1 MKPFE
6 DIDVDML
13 LPQQPPFR
21 FVDSLLSY
29 TEEDTVVHLTVGSGH
44 MLMDGDTLSAA
55 GLLEHMAQ
63 ASAARS
69 GYRQRFVLNLPVSIG
84 YIGQVK
90 KYRIERLP
98 KKGEE
103 LTTTVH
109 LVQDF
114 FNVSMTDIEVRVG
127 EELIASASLKSAQ
140 ASQ

>member
-6 DIDVDML
+6 DIDLDLL

-21 FVDSLLSY
+21 FVDSMLSY

-44 MLMDGDTLSAA
+44 MLMDGETLSAA

-98 KKGEE
+98 TKGEE

-109 LVQDF
+109 RVQDF
-114 FNVSMTDIEVRVG
+114 FKVSMTDIEVRVG

>member
-98 KKGEE
+98 KQGEE

-114 FNVSMTDIEVRVG
+114 FNVSMTDIEVRAG

>member
-1 MKPFE
+1 MEPKE
-6 DIDVDML
+6 VNIGDIL
-13 LPQQPPFR
+13 LQQPPFR
-21 FVDSLLSY
+21 FVDSLESY
-29 TEEDTVVHLTVGSGH
+29 DEAGVTTLYEVPQTGVFVQDYRFEEGGIV
-44 MLMDGDTLSAA
+44 
-55 GLLEHMAQ
+55 ENMAQ

>member
-6 DIDVDML
+6 DIDMDLL

-21 FVDSLLSY
+21 FVDMLESY
-29 TEEDTVVHLTVGSGH
+29 TEEDTVVHLTVGTGH
-44 MLMDGDTLSAA
+44 MLMDGDELSAA

-63 ASAARS
+63 ASATRA
-69 GYRQRFVLNLPVSIG
+69 GYRTRFVLNQPISIG

-90 KYRIERLP
+90 KYSIARLP
-98 KKGEE
+98 KNGER

-114 FNVSMTDIEVRVG
+114 FNVSMCDIEVRVG
-127 EELIASASLKSAQ
+127 EELIAQATLKSAQ
-140 ASQ
+140 AA